1 MMKMTFELPP
11 DIIQRLKIEA
21 AKEGLKLK
29 DLVAGVLRAHL
40 TKPAGAK
47 KPKPGNGPFPLF
59 KGGHPAAA
67 GEEVTPERLHQV
79 LYGSGEL

>member
-1 MMKMTFELPP
+1 MKMTFELPP

>member
-1 MMKMTFELPP
+1 MTFELPP

-21 AKEGLKLK
+21 AKEGVKLK

-40 TKPAGAK
+40 AKPGGAK
-47 KPKPGNGPFPLF
+47 KPKVGAAPFPLF

-67 GEEVTPERLHQV
+67 GEEVSPDRLHQV
-79 LYGSGEL
+79 LYGNGEQ

>member
-1 MMKMTFELPP
+1 MKMTFELPP

-40 TKPAGAK
+40 SNPGRAK
-47 KPKPGNGPFPLF
+47 KPKAGTGSFPLF

-67 GEEVTPERLHQV
+67 DKEITPDRLHQV
-79 LYGSGEL
+79 LYGSGEQ

>member
-21 AKEGLKLK
+21 ARDGVKLK

-40 TKPAGAK
+40 AKPGGVK
-47 KPKPGNGPFPLF
+47 KPKAGTGAFPLF
-59 KGGHPAAA
+59 KGGHAATTKQ
-67 GEEVTPERLHQV
+67 EITPERLHQV
-79 LYGSGEL
+79 LYGSGEQ